1 MVPCPCGGP
10 NIGIDILLSPGIP
23 AVPGSLRHRIDHR
36 GLWRDLRGRSPSGEG
51 APRPALFVDRDGT
64 IIEQM
69 PYLSQ
74 PDLVR
79 VIPEAATLIARA
91 NAMAVPVVVV
101 TNQSGIERGLFDW
114 QTYAAVE
121 DAVLAALAAA
131 GGRIDAVYACPRM
144 PATPQPFGRKPD
156 PGMLKA
162 AAADLSL
169 DLSISWIAGDSVSDI
184 EAGRNAGLR
193 GGWLA
198 PTGYGARDEVAA
210 RELVR
215 GSFEVVTGA
224 TLDRLVERIG
234 RGGEAGDTAP

>member
-1 MVPCPCGGP
+1 
-10 NIGIDILLSPGIP
+10 
-23 AVPGSLRHRIDHR
+23 
-36 GLWRDLRGRSPSGEG
+36 
-51 APRPALFVDRDGT
+51 
-64 IIEQM
+64 
-69 PYLSQ
+69 
-74 PDLVR
+74 
-79 VIPEAATLIARA
+79 
-91 NAMAVPVVVV
+91 
-101 TNQSGIERGLFDW
+101 
-114 QTYAAVE
+114 
-121 DAVLAALAAA
+121 
-131 GGRIDAVYACPRM
+131 
-144 PATPQPFGRKPD
+144 
-156 PGMLKA
+156 MLKA

-169 DLSISWIAGDSVSDI
+169 DLSMSWIAGDSACDI